1 MTVKLIRMSSGEDL
15 IVTLNKE
22 TDKNIVIQDAIVAVP
37 TGSGSIGFVPW
48 SPILSKDEKE
58 LTVEKTFVVYIAE
71 PDEGVV
77 KQYNMMF
84 NKIITPSKK
93 LIQ

>member
-1 MTVKLIRMSSGEDL
+1 MNVKLIRMSSGEDL
-15 IVTLNKE
+15 IATLNKE
-22 TDKNIVIQDAIVAVP
+22 TDTNIVIQDAIVAVP

-48 SPILSKDEKE
+48 SPILSKDQKE

-77 KQYNMMF
+77 KQYGMMF

>member
-15 IVTLNKE
+15 IATLNKE
-22 TDKNIVIQDAIVAVP
+22 TDTNIVIQDAIVAVP

-48 SPILSKDEKE
+48 SPILSKDQKE

-77 KQYNMMF
+77 KQYGMMF

>member
-15 IVTLNKE
+15 IATLNKE
-22 TDKNIVIQDAIVAVP
+22 TDRNIVIQDAIVAVP

-48 SPILSKDEKE
+48 SPILSKDQKE

-71 PDEGVV
+71 PDDGVV
-77 KQYNMMF
+77 KQYNTMF

>member
-15 IVTLNKE
+15 IATLNKE
-22 TDKNIVIQDAIVAVP
+22 TDTNIVIQDAIVAVP

-48 SPILSKDEKE
+48 SPILSKDQKE

-77 KQYNMMF
+77 KQYGMML

>member
-1 MTVKLIRMSSGEDL
+1 MSSGEDL
-15 IVTLNKE
+15 IATLNKE
-22 TDKNIVIQDAIVAVP
+22 TDTNIVIQDAIVAVP

-48 SPILSKDEKE
+48 SPILSKDQKE

-77 KQYNMMF
+77 KQYGIMF

>member
-15 IVTLNKE
+15 IATLNKE

>member
-15 IVTLNKE
+15 IATLNKE
-22 TDKNIVIQDAIVAVP
+22 TDRNIVIQDAIVAVP

>member
-15 IVTLNKE
+15 IATLNKE
-22 TDKNIVIQDAIVAVP
+22 TDTNIVIQDAIVAVP

-48 SPILSKDEKE
+48 SPILSKDQKE

-77 KQYNMMF
+77 KQYGIMF